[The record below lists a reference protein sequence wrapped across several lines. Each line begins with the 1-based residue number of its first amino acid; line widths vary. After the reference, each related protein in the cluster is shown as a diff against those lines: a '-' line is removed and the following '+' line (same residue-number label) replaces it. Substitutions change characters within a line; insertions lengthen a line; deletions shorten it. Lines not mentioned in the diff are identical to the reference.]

1 MSNNRNI
8 DKEEMYKK
16 IMPSAQLR
24 EKQNEDINSSE
35 NIQDN
40 VKIKDENKN
49 NPTYFKPKT
58 LVNVAEHAVIK
69 RRDEAIQRLK
79 CCTCDRCIKDVTA
92 IAVNKLTPKYVVIYE
107 EEVENEVIKY
117 HGDVVTALVNAI
129 IIVKNNPRH

>member
-8 DKEEMYKK
+8 DKDEMYKK

-24 EKQNEDINSSE
+24 EKQNEDANSSE
-35 NIQDN
+35 NNQDSI
-40 VKIKDENKN
+40 KIKEEPKS

-69 RRDEAIQRLK
+69 RRDEAVQRLK

-92 IAVNKLTPKYVVIYE
+92 LAVNKLTPKYVVIYE
-107 EEVENEVIKY
+107 EEIEKEVSKY

>member
-8 DKEEMYKK
+8 DKDEMYKK

-24 EKQNEDINSSE
+24 EKQNEDINSTE
-35 NIQDN
+35 NIQDS
-40 VKIKDENKN
+40 VKTKDETKN

-79 CCTCDRCIKDVTA
+79 CCTCDRCLKDVTA

-107 EEVENEVIKY
+107 EEVEKEVVKY